1 MYNPTVYPQIG
12 YALHKARERSL
23 IAKASN
29 SRLQGEAK
37 QDKSLNAVEVSTLN
51 VWQWLRQ
58 GVDEFLASLG
68 LNSNKKF
75 ARQDQLAVS
84 SDAIQ
89 IPKPGLVIRTES
101 YRVQCR
107 GRLGETQVAR
117 DRSDTVRLIHHQSAE
132 ATTDITDIPGE
143 DSRSLVLVGARTND
157 PDASATSPAD
167 WWYQCNSTGQMQSGL
182 WDQLLLKSHRPVVP
196 GHSAS
201 PGTP

>member
-37 QDKSLNAVEVSTLN
+37 QDKSLNAGEVSTQN

-101 YRVQCR
+101 YRVQRR

-117 DRSDTVRLIHHQSAE
+117 DRSDAVRLIHHQSAE
-132 ATTDITDIPGE
+132 ATTDIQGE
-143 DSRSLVLVGARTND
+143 DSRSLVLVGARSND

-167 WWYQCNSTGQMQSGL
+167 WWYRCNSTGQMQGGL
-182 WDQLLLKSHRPVVP
+182 WDQLLLKPHRLVVP